1 MSDYISKS
9 ALIEQIKLYENE
21 LQEDR
26 ELGVDSD
33 DEMMLF
39 AIANQETAIYRIKRC
54 IQHELPTLDKTEII
68 RKTAERIINRLEYQ
82 EKQYESRAEKFAEA
96 LNSWEESR
104 NRGKAYSY
112 GYAIEIVKEECGI
125 NE

>member
-21 LQEDR
+21 LSEDR

-54 IQHELPTLDKTEII
+54 IQHEQPTLDETEII
-68 RKTAERIINRLEYQ
+68 RKVFEKVVERLEEMRDEFDDEWLRTLSASAYQ
-82 EKQYESRAEKFAEA
+82 GRETIDMVKQV
-96 LNSWEESR
+96 L
-104 NRGKAYSY
+104 
-112 GYAIEIVKEECGI
+112 KEECGI